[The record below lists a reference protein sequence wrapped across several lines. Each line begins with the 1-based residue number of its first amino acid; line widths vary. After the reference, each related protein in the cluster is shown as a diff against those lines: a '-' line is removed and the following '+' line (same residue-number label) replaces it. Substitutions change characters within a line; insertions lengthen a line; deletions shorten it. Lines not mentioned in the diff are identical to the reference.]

1 MKWSRPGER
10 ERKKLRRAK
19 HSKAIFPLTI
29 RLPFSGISAKKMYSF
44 YSKNNTRSSWNIFL
58 RDCQSKVQ
66 YQRRYLTSVGEG
78 TKCQP
83 SSSKRGL
90 SGFFWRVFGV
100 SIDCLALI
108 LTATARAFV
117 IPQPK
122 FCWTVIFYPLSLSL
136 WSWRDSFFF
145 LQWTLLPQEKKT
157 RREQTRKKEKE
168 KKQFSFHHATER
180 FVPGLS
186 LFFSL

>member
-90 SGFFWRVFGV
+90 SGFFEE
-100 SIDCLALI
+100 SLASALI
-108 LTATARAFV
+108 ASSPDSNGDSKSFRHSSAKVLLNSHFL
-117 IPQPK
+117 P
-122 FCWTVIFYPLSLSL
+122 SLSL
-136 WSWRDSFFF
+136 WSWRDSFLF